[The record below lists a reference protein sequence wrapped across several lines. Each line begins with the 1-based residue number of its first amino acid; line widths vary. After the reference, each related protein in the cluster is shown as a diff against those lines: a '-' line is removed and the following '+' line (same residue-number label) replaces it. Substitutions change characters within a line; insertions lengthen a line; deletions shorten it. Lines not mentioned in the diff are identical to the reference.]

1 LAIELSSQLINEA
14 TNFTPVLI
22 TEKIKLLPT
31 SPGVY
36 QFISEEGNVIYVGK
50 AKNLRSRVNSY
61 FSKDGGHSGRT
72 RVMVRK
78 ITDLKFIVVGNEL
91 DALLLENNLIK
102 QLQPRYNV
110 MLKDDKTY
118 PWLCIKKEPFP
129 RVFSTRT
136 KIEDGSEY
144 YGPYASVKT
153 MHTLL
158 RLIRRLYKI
167 RTCKYDLSAGNI
179 EKGKF
184 KVCLEYHIGNCLGPC
199 EGLQSREEYDAQM
212 DEIRTIIKGNISA
225 VQKELKLRMN
235 EFAERMEF
243 EKAQYIKDKLET
255 LQYYRSKSSIVN
267 PAIGNVDVLA
277 VASDLQ
283 AGYVNYMKVV
293 DGAIVQSH
301 TMHFRKKLE
310 ESDQELLLIAL
321 AELKGNGAEL
331 AKELLLPLDLE
342 VELPDHK
349 MTVPKR
355 GDKLSLVELSA
366 RNAKYIMLDKQK
378 QSRFTDPEQH
388 TQRILEQIKKDL
400 RLRELPLHI
409 EGFDNSNLMG
419 TNAVSACVVFR
430 DGKPS
435 KKDYRHF
442 NVKTVTGP
450 DDFASMRE
458 VVYRRYKRLKEEG
471 ASLPQLIVIDGGK
484 GQLSA
489 ALESL
494 EALDLRGK
502 IAIIGIAK
510 RLEEIYYPG
519 DTAPLYIDKRSD
531 TLKVLQHIRNESHRF
546 GITHHRNKRSKATI
560 KTALTDIPGIG
571 PEMAARLLGEFK
583 SVAGIRKAPFGE
595 IEKAVGSSRA
605 KAVRDWVE
613 KLEQS

>member
-1 LAIELSSQLINEA
+1 MD
-14 TNFTPVLI
+14 V

-36 QFISEEGNVIYVGK
+36 QFKNEGGTIIYVGK

-78 ITDLKFIVVGNEL
+78 ITDLAFIVVGNEL

-118 PWLCIKKEPFP
+118 PWLCIKNEPFP
-129 RVFSTRT
+129 QVFSTRT
-136 KIEDGSEY
+136 KINDGSEY

-167 RTCKYDLSAGNI
+167 RTCRYDLSAANI

-199 EGLQSREEYDAQM
+199 EGLQSRAEYDAQI
-212 DEIRTIIKGNISA
+212 DEIRTIIKGNIST
-225 VQKELKLRMN
+225 VLQVLKLRMN

-243 EKAQYIKDKLET
+243 EKAQYIKEKLEI
-255 LQYYRSKSSIVN
+255 LQNYRSKSSIVN

-310 ESDQELLLIAL
+310 ESDQELLLSAL
-321 AELKGNGAEL
+321 AELKSSGAEL

-342 VELPDHK
+342 VEISDHK

-400 RLRELPLHI
+400 RLQDLPVHI

-419 TNAVSACVVFR
+419 TNAVSACVVFK
-430 DGKPS
+430 DAKPS

-442 NVKTVTGP
+442 NIKTVEGP

-471 ASLPQLIVIDGGK
+471 ESLPQLIVIDGGK

-494 EALDLRGK
+494 DTLGLRGK

-519 DTAPLYIDKRSD
+519 DTAPLYIDKKSD

-546 GITHHRNKRSKATI
+546 GITHHRNKRSKDTI
-560 KTALTDIPGIG
+560 KTELTEIPGIG
-571 PEMAARLLGEFK
+571 PQMAAKLLSEFK
-583 SVAGIRKAPFGE
+583 SVSGIRKAPFGE
-595 IEKAVGSSRA
+595 IEKAIGTNRA
-605 KAVRDWVE
+605 KAIKKWFE
-613 KLEQS
+613 KG